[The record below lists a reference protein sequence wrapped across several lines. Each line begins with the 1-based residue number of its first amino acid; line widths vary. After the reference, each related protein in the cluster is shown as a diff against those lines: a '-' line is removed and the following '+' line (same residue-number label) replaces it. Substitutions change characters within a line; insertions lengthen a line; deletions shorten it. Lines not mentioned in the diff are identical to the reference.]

1 MTQKNKPKVKL
12 FTDGSCLSNPGPGGW
27 AALLRYNQ
35 TEKMLSGAQ
44 AEATNNQMELM
55 AVIRGLQALSKS
67 CVVDIYTDSK
77 YVLDG
82 FTKWLDGW
90 KARDWKK
97 SDKKPVLNKE
107 LWIEL
112 DQAALGHKLSWT
124 WVKGHSGHDENER
137 VDDQA
142 RLEAETIKA
151 TIK

>member
-1 MTQKNKPKVKL
+1 MTIKTKPKVKL

-27 AALLRYNQ
+27 AALLRYNH

-44 AEATNNQMELM
+44 AESTNNQMELM
-55 AVIRGLQALSKS
+55 AVIRGLQALSKTCS
-67 CVVDIYTDSK
+67 VHIYTDSK

-82 FTKWLDGW
+82 FTKWLEGW
-90 KARDWKK
+90 KSRGWKK

-107 LWIEL
+107 LWVEL
-112 DQAALGHKLSWT
+112 DKAASTHELSWT

-142 RLEAETIKA
+142 RLEAETIKESLR
-151 TIK
+151 

>member
-1 MTQKNKPKVKL
+1 MTQKTKPNVKL

-27 AALLRYNQ
+27 AALLRYNN

-44 AEATNNQMELM
+44 AEATNNQMELL
-55 AVIRGLQALSKS
+55 AVIKGLQALSKNCS
-67 CVVDIYTDSK
+67 VHIYTDSK

-90 KARDWKK
+90 KSRGWKK

-107 LWIEL
+107 LWVEL
-112 DQAALGHKLSWT
+112 DQAASEHQLNWT

-142 RLEAETIKA
+142 RLEAETMKESL
-151 TIK
+151 K